1 MISFSAYCA
10 EANHAWALRAPDS
23 VPCTRSTYHS
33 QRILLDALCCVC
45 SVLLCERR
53 LTEIWNKKICFN
65 ESSLPHKHTNRIV
78 ESWSCRAHHTFDA
91 HILHLVPLTNPQHC
105 FVVRNVKLCTTDYF
119 IIVIG
124 LVENQ
129 RALRAVRRSL
139 ACPMLN
145 AHVSRAHTIINSNPT
160 RQIVDIYYR
169 ICSKDFSH
177 VFFPWFRFVF
187 FIYLFLASTRA
198 RGPNENRLSMEESNC
213 NGVQAN
219 VLYRESVQRHSLTL
233 WNK

>member
-1 MISFSAYCA
+1 MLEHC
-10 EANHAWALRAPDS
+10 ERQ
-23 VPCTRSTYHS
+23 TRSHARAAPIT
-33 QRILLDALCCVC
+33 ANAFCWMPVLCVEC
-45 SVLLCERR
+45 CERR
-53 LTEIWNKKICFN
+53 LTEIWNKKKICFN

-78 ESWSCRAHHTFDA
+78 ESWSCRAHTFDA

-105 FVVRNVKLCTTDYF
+105 FAVWNVKLCTTDYF

-177 VFFPWFRFVF
+177 VFFSWFRFVF
-187 FIYLFLASTRA
+187 FYLFISRIHTRS
-198 RGPNENRLSMEESNC
+198 RSQRKQIV
-213 NGVQAN
+213 NGRVK
-219 VLYRESVQRHSLTL
+219 LQRRSS
-233 WNK
+233 